1 MFEKISLGKE
11 SDGTRSTAS
20 DLFTL
25 EMAKVPKSVSKNSNE
40 TEILHDSFKKIVMQ
54 RLPVYQMLAQ
64 KAGFWVEFGEKT
76 CWDHNRRTIVLS
88 VNDFLEGDRQ
98 LSPSMI
104 DYSIL
109 HELGHMK
116 ELYDDP
122 DGYRAVIESGEEK
135 YGQAIFTLY
144 NCLMDVY
151 VNSHTAQ
158 VAPVYGSSQHACKEA
173 QDVYREVFF
182 KERNFEKFP
191 QSFQFAYYLLNLGMG
206 TADDIL
212 LSPEVQEKIQRGL
225 RDPGGENISYK
236 DFLDTYMRPPV
247 ENDPSVAWKANISQ
261 RKKVIDK
268 LIRPDF
274 ESFLHSDIESGM
286 IKFIPSIR
294 GVGSLLPVKSLKD
307 ILKDAERVKVEGK
320 PSQSS
325 REQERQ
331 IRQIGNDLKLPV
343 DTVNKFL
350 SSYKRMTPTI
360 NALAKVWEELK
371 FVGVSRGFNRDGF
384 YSRGFDIGIQRVIQQ
399 FPSIQTA
406 PDEARVMY
414 RRVPYDERTP
424 IPRHFNLRL
433 ILDTSGSMHSIQQEV
448 RDAAVAFGASL
459 YVKNQESKLDG
470 NRISCGMEVHR
481 FSGGSEKLMS
491 HTSTITIRDL
501 MQWYPSI
508 TMGGG
513 TADHFALAEINRSI
527 GSTEEAQIRSGER
540 VEIVLEITDG
550 DTSNP
555 MATISELKSL
565 QKKGVLVGA
574 INLAAHTQREYIKEM
589 LGSYEELSDEDDDV
603 EDELDDD
610 ENLFS
615 VDKLKKQYLGMYGG
629 LGTHTL
635 FEQIWNSG
643 SIKRGIHVPSP
654 EALPGEM
661 SKLIQTFIET
671 SPGISES

>member
-1 MFEKISLGKE
+1 MFQISSREPL
-11 SDGTRSTAS
+11 
-20 DLFTL
+20 TL
-25 EMAKVPKSVSKNSNE
+25 AMAKLPVFGAKAADESK
-40 TEILHDSFKKIVMQ
+40 TLHESFKSIVMQ

-64 KAGFWVEFGEKT
+64 KAGFWIEFGDET

-88 VNDFLEGDRQ
+88 IKDFLEGDRQ

-122 DGYRAVIESGEEK
+122 EGYRNIIESGKEK
-135 YGQAIFTLY
+135 YGQAAFTLY

-158 VAPVYGSSQHACKEA
+158 IAPVYGSSQHACKEA
-173 QDVYREVFF
+173 QDVYRDVFF
-182 KERNFEKFP
+182 KERNFEKIP
-191 QSFQFAYYLLNLGMG
+191 QSYQFAYYLLNLGMG
-206 TADDIL
+206 TADDIS
-212 LSPEVQEKIQRGL
+212 LSPEVRQRIDRGL
-225 RDPGGENISYK
+225 RDPGGETISYQ

-247 ENDPSVAWKANISQ
+247 ENDPSAAWKANISQ
-261 RKKVIDK
+261 RRKVIDK

-274 ESFLHSDIESGM
+274 ESFLQTDIESGK
-286 IKFIPSIR
+286 IKCIPCIR
-294 GVGSLLPVKSLKD
+294 GVGSLLPVDSLEE

-331 IRQIGNDLKLPV
+331 VRQIGKDLKLPV

-350 SSYKRMTPTI
+350 ASYKKMTPTI

-371 FVGVSRGFNRDGF
+371 FIGIHRGFNRDGF
-384 YSRGFDIGIQRVIQQ
+384 YSRGYDIGIQKVIQQ
-399 FPSIQTA
+399 FPAIQTS
-406 PDEARVMY
+406 PDDARVMY
-414 RRVPYDERTP
+414 RRVPFDERTP

-433 ILDTSGSMHSIQQEV
+433 ILDTSGSMHFIQQEV

-459 YVKNQESKLDG
+459 YVKNQESILDG
-470 NRISCGMEVHR
+470 NKISCGMEVHR
-481 FSGGSEKLMS
+481 FSGRSEKLMS
-491 HTSTITIRDL
+491 HKTDITIRDL

-513 TADHFALAEINRSI
+513 TADHYALADINHSI
-527 GSTEEAQIRSGER
+527 GSVEEGQIRSGER

-555 MATISELKSL
+555 TQTISELKSL

-574 INLAAHTQREYIKEM
+574 INIAAHGQHQQMRELLHSCGVE
-589 LGSYEELSDEDDDV
+589 SDE
-603 EDELDDD
+603 EDIDDD
-610 ENLFS
+610 ESEIDSDLFS
-615 VDKLKKQYLGMYGG
+615 VDQYRKALLGASRMYG
-629 LGTHTL
+629 TYTL

-643 SIKRGIHVPSP
+643 PIKRGIYVPNP
-654 EALPGEM
+654 ESLPAEM
-661 SKLIQTFIET
+661 SKLIHTFIET
-671 SPGISES
+671 SPGISEY